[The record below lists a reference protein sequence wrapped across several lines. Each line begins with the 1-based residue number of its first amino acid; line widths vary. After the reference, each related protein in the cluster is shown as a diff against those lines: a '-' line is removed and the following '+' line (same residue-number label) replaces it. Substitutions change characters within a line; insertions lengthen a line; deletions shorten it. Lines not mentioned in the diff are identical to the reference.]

1 MYKRVTKPV
10 LFIIIIVIA
19 AITYLAAFGLHY
31 NYGDTST
38 AIVKGASDMRFGID
52 IHGGVDVTFRPPLDF
67 NASKVNMDAAKAVI
81 QSRLDNLKIADR
93 ELYVDYN
100 NKRIILRFPW
110 KSDEKSYDPEAA
122 IKELGSMALLTF
134 KSTDYDSGN
143 PIIKGTDVQNA
154 AVKIDSTTQAYEVEL
169 NLKDSGKEAFG
180 KATTALFANGGKL
193 SIYMDDVLVETAGV
207 SAAITDGTAVISGGF
222 TAATAKA
229 LADKINAGAL
239 PFKLETDNFSTI
251 SPTLGANAL
260 KVMIWAGMLA
270 FILICIFMISY
281 YRLPGF
287 IACIALVGHLA
298 GTLLLI
304 SWPQITL
311 TLPGIAGIILSI
323 GMGVDCNIITTERIK
338 EELRTGKT
346 LDGAIDAGFDRSFTA
361 IFDGNITVI
370 IVGIILMWL
379 GSGAVQS
386 FGYTLIVGVVF
397 NFIMGIIASRFMLKA
412 VSKFAFARK
421 IILYDGR
428 AAQ

>member
-67 NASKVNMDAAKAVI
+67 NATKANMDAANAVI

-143 PIIKGTDVQNA
+143 PIIKGTDVQSA
-154 AVKIDSTTQAYEVEL
+154 SVKIDSTTQAYEVEL
-169 NLKDSGKEAFG
+169 ILKDSGKEAFG
-180 KATTALFANGGKL
+180 KATTALYANKGQL

-207 SAAITDGTAVISGGF
+207 SAAITDGTAVITGGF

>member
-1 MYKRVTKPV
+1 VYKRVTKPV

-67 NASKVNMDAAKAVI
+67 NATKANMDAANAVI

-143 PIIKGTDVQNA
+143 PIIKGTDVQSA
-154 AVKIDSTTQAYEVEL
+154 SVKIDSTTQAYEVEL
-169 NLKDSGKEAFG
+169 ILKDSGKEAFG
-180 KATTALFANGGKL
+180 KATTALYANKGQL

-207 SAAITDGTAVISGGF
+207 SAAITDGTAVITGGF
-222 TAATAKA
+222 TATTAKA

>member
-38 AIVKGASDMRFGID
+38 AIVKGASEMRFGID
-52 IHGGVDVTFRPPLDF
+52 IHGGVDVTFRPQTGYT
-67 NASKVNMDAAKAVI
+67 ATKENMDAAKAVI

-122 IKELGSMALLTF
+122 IKELGTMALLTF

-169 NLKDSGKEAFG
+169 ILKDSGKEAFG
-180 KATTALFANGGKL
+180 KATTALYANKGQL

-207 SAAITDGTAVISGGF
+207 SAAITDGTAVITGGF

>member
-1 MYKRVTKPV
+1 VYKRVTKPV

-207 SAAITDGTAVISGGF
+207 SAAITDGTAVITGGF

>member
-1 MYKRVTKPV
+1 VYKRVTKPV

-38 AIVKGASDMRFGID
+38 AIVKGATDMRFGID

-67 NASKVNMDAAKAVI
+67 NATKENMDAAKAVI